1 MENLENLESLENK
14 KILLICVTSQNVM
27 TFRTGLIAALKAR
40 GFEVSVVAFDEEYKT
55 EIEGLGVDFYCIP
68 DSNRSMNPFKILS
81 LQGKYEK
88 LIKEIQPSTVFTFM
102 LKPNTFGVQAAR
114 RVGVANIYS
123 MVEGAGDAFVQ
134 DSLKWKIVRGVVCF
148 LYKQAFRYS
157 KRVFFLNEDDKAEFL
172 SRELV
177 TAVQCE
183 QINGVGIDLNKFE
196 FKPMQNEKNFLMV
209 ARMLQTKG
217 IYEYCQAARLVKQK
231 YPDAVFKYVGKEG
244 DVTAEDLCE
253 YIDEKVIEY
262 VGETKDV
269 RPYYEECTANVLP
282 SWREGFGLVNAEAAA
297 VGRPSITCDTI
308 GTKET
313 VRDGYNGFLT
323 ELKNPEELAEKII
336 YLIENPDEAKRMGEN
351 ARTFAEEYFDQKR
364 INEKILSIL
373 EEYNE

>member
-244 DVTAEDLCE
+244 DVTAEDLRE